1 MTIGIIGSG
10 NVGGALG
17 RRWAQGGHQVVF
29 GSRNPASNEMQQ
41 LVVQAGPN
49 ARAASQQEAAAADVL
64 LLSTP
69 WKAAQSALESL
80 GDLSGK
86 VLIDLLNPLLPDLSG
101 LEVGTTTSAGELV
114 AGWARSARVVKAFNT
129 VGYNVMANADFGA
142 DRPVMFYCGD
152 DAGAKQQVKPL
163 IEQLG
168 FEAIDAGPL
177 TQARL
182 LEPFALLWISLAYKQ
197 GQGRE
202 IGFKFLRR

>member
-1 MTIGIIGSG
+1 
-10 NVGGALG
+10 
-17 RRWAQGGHQVVF
+17 
-29 GSRNPASNEMQQ
+29 MQQ
-41 LVVQAGPN
+41 LVAQAGPN